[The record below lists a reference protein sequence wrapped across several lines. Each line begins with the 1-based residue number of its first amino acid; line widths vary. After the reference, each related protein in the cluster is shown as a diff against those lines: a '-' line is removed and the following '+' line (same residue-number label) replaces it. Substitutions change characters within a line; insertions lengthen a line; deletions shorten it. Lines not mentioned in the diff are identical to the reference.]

1 MSPKTG
7 ASRGS
12 DSIQFRSRL
21 KCRTTPYPGLR
32 AFGAKVKPS
41 CDPLKLIGHV
51 RQRMSDRPL
60 GERKR
65 IVWNRRPAQ
74 RAVKRVIAMITH
86 SLLSLPGIANPSSG
100 GAPTPRQAPNQ
111 RQTNFEQFESP
122 SDFATGSDLFQA
134 TVQISP
140 IRSVKRHST
149 GWHGLVAE
157 SIYTPVGSTT
167 EFRFDAPVH
176 LLVIYDEGARCEG
189 ETSIDGVTPSRLRN
203 FADKL
208 TFVPADHAYYERHE
222 TSTATRLTFLYLDPA
237 KLQNSDNLD
246 ATYAPR
252 LFFED
257 SVLWETAT
265 KLKSAIESGKAGGMF
280 YSEALAQVLAHKLLR
295 TKENLAPSPVSRGGL
310 ASWQMRA
317 VTGYVEEHLGE
328 HISLDM
334 LAGLTRLSQ
343 HHFCRAFKQ
352 SFGIPPLQYHVQRR
366 IERAKFLLAHRANS
380 VTDVALI
387 LGSDLLT

>member
-1 MSPKTG
+1 MVQVG
-7 ASRGS
+7 QFVASKPSQNNEVSLG
-12 DSIQFRSRL
+12 DG
-21 KCRTTPYPGLR
+21 CRT
-32 AFGAKVKPS
+32 
-41 CDPLKLIGHV
+41 
-51 RQRMSDRPL
+51 
-60 GERKR
+60 
-65 IVWNRRPAQ
+65 
-74 RAVKRVIAMITH
+74 VKRVIAMMTH
-86 SLLSLPGIANPSSG
+86 SLLSLPFVANPSSG

-111 RQTNFEQFESP
+111 RQTHFEQFEPP
-122 SDFATGSDLFQA
+122 SDFATGSDLFHA

-189 ETSIDGVTPSRLRN
+189 ETSIDTLAPSMLRN

-208 TFVPADHAYYERHE
+208 TFVPAGHAYYKRHE
-222 TSTATRLTFLYLDPA
+222 TSMATRLTFLYLDPA
-237 KLQNSDNLD
+237 KLEKSGNLD
-246 ATYAPR
+246 ATYMPR
-252 LFFED
+252 ILFED
-257 SVLWETAT
+257 SVLWETAA
-265 KLKSAIESGKAGGMF
+265 KLKSAIESGRAGGML
-280 YSEALAQVLAHKLLR
+280 YSEALAKVLAHELPR
-295 TKENLAPSPVSRGGL
+295 TKEDLARTSPMCRGGL

-328 HISLDM
+328 QTSLRM
-334 LAGLTRLSQ
+334 LAGLTRLSE

-352 SFGIPPLQYHVQRR
+352 SFGIPPHQYHVQRR
-366 IERAKFLLAHRANS
+366 IERAKLLLADRANS

-387 LGSDLLT
+387 LGYSQTSAFSIAFRKTIGRTPREFRRDFT